1 MDKHKIDAQAFEE
14 LRSISSNAA
23 CDFKEWMDRY
33 AYEVSKGFVV
43 GVIVG
48 RIVGVIDAC
57 NIVAKCCCEM
67 KAIFENGEED
77 EF

>member
-1 MDKHKIDAQAFEE
+1 MQAFDE

-33 AYEVSKGFVV
+33 AYEVSKGFII

-57 NIVAKCCCEM
+57 NTVTQCCEEM
-67 KAIFENGEED
+67 RKVFEDSED
-77 EF
+77 DCLE